1 MITHGSPSFVS
12 GPSGSSIGSRFA
24 KSSAISSLLS
34 SQSGCSELLFVLIY
48 CLNFLLFRRLQLHKL
63 VDHSFQT
70 VEHDIIAEDKHLQ
83 SPFLLVQQHGLT
95 GCARHVVDVL
105 YGATCNLLTVELDND
120 RSCTATRF
128 RHNST
133 PPLLSNALS
142 HRVACCIAYRRHI
155 PHKANTSPSPDCT
168 DTAILFACSPR
179 FVASG
184 FACISAPPVVKSEST
199 NRIHRKSRSP
209 YLGRAFF
216 IIENDGSLPAQTY
229 LDHQQAKAELHGAVF
244 RHAGDSAH
252 AHSARVW
259 LILECCTLPR

>member
-128 RHNST
+128 RHS
-133 PPLLSNALS
+133 LLKCVNHRCKRRFDVRSALL
-142 HRVACCIAYRRHI
+142 VAQYSKKFFVRWDDRAMCELRDMPACYIPEPRR
-155 PHKANTSPSPDCT
+155 
-168 DTAILFACSPR
+168 
-179 FVASG
+179 SG
-184 FACISAPPVVKSEST
+184 
-199 NRIHRKSRSP
+199 
-209 YLGRAFF
+209 
-216 IIENDGSLPAQTY
+216 
-229 LDHQQAKAELHGAVF
+229 
-244 RHAGDSAH
+244 
-252 AHSARVW
+252 
-259 LILECCTLPR
+259 